1 MMRYNVKNYYGDS
14 NFPGLTVCAKS
25 GTSQL
30 GGDEV
35 SNAMFA
41 GFVMDP
47 EYPLAF
53 ICVIENGGY
62 GAAACV
68 PVVSQVL
75 DACKTV
81 MDGE

>member
-1 MMRYNVKNYYGDS
+1 MRGNVELVYGAG

-30 GGDEV
+30 GGEKT

-41 GFVMDP
+41 GFVTDP

-53 ICVIENGGY
+53 ICVVENGGY
-62 GAAACV
+62 GASTCV
-68 PVVSQVL
+68 PVVSRVL

-81 MDGE
+81 LDGE